1 VTEALPAY
9 AAGVDVK
16 LLDIDMDYVSDVLL
30 RLLRTPSPSGR
41 TDDVMRL
48 IGEELEG
55 IGIPFSL
62 TRRGVLLAGLGGVQD
77 SPDRAVIVHADTVG
91 CLVKRIEDDGRLG
104 ITPVGSFS
112 ARFAE
117 GARVLVYTDAPGI
130 SFTGTVLPR
139 KASGH
144 TYGDAVDTQG
154 VGWEHVEVRLDEFT
168 SSQADTEALGI
179 HVGDFVALDAAPVLT
194 PNGFV
199 NSRHLDDKAGVA
211 AALGAFKAV
220 VEAGVELPV
229 SVHLLVTI
237 SEEVGLG
244 ATHGL
249 SADVAELLALDNAVV
264 APGQGSRETG
274 VTIAMADSSGPF
286 DWHLT
291 RRLCRLCDEL
301 GIPHQ
306 RDVFT
311 YYRSDAASAV
321 ESGAETRTV
330 LIGPGVDAS
339 HGHERTH
346 LDAIRRCAELVAAYV
361 QTPLQFP
368 WDAEPLGPLEEFPEQ
383 NQLGR

>member
-1 VTEALPAY
+1 M
-9 AAGVDVK
+9 K
-16 LLDIDMDYVSDVLL
+16 LLDIDMDYVSDLLL

-48 IGEELEG
+48 IGEELAAL
-55 IGIPFSL
+55 GIPFALS
-62 TRRGVLLAGLGGVQD
+62 RRGVLTADLDGVQER
-77 SPDRAVIVHADTVG
+77 PDRAVVVHADTVG
-91 CLVKRIEDDGRLG
+91 CMVKGIEGSGRLRVVPIG
-104 ITPVGSFS
+104 TFS

-117 GARVLVYTDAPGI
+117 GARVMVFTDAPGV
-130 SFTGTVLPR
+130 SLTGTVLPR

-168 SSQADTEALGI
+168 TSRAETEALGV
-179 HVGDFVALDAAPVLT
+179 HVGDYVALDAAPVLT

-211 AALGAFKAV
+211 AALGALKAV
-220 VEAGVELPV
+220 VETAVELPV

-237 SEEVGLG
+237 AEEVGLG

-249 SADVAELLALDNAVV
+249 NADVAELLALDNAVV
-264 APGQGSRETG
+264 APGQASRETG
-274 VTIAMADSSGPF
+274 VTIGMADSSGPF

-291 RRLCRLCDEL
+291 RRLARLCEEL
-301 GIPHQ
+301 AIPHQ

-311 YYRSDAASAV
+311 YYRSDAAAAV
-321 ESGAETRTV
+321 ESGAETRTA

-346 LDAIRRCAELVAAYV
+346 LDAIRRCAELVGAYV
-361 QTPLQFP
+361 QTPLQFG
-368 WDAEPLGPLEEFPEQ
+368 WDAEPVGPLEDFPEQ
-383 NQLGR
+383 NQMGR